1 MNSGKYLYKIAPEK
15 KIQIAKKVNVSEIYI
30 YNILETTI

>member
-15 KIQIAKKVNVSEIYI
+15 KIQIAKKVNVSDVYI
-30 YNILETTI
+30 IF

>member
-15 KIQIAKKVNVSEIYI
+15 KIQIAKIVNVSDFYIYI
-30 YNILETTI
+30 IL